1 MRDRNSVFDRIVEEV
16 GKEAAPA
23 PEPGF
28 DEAGEAAGNGGWK
41 WKAAVGFA
49 AHALPAGIALALI
62 AGFVTAAGFAFSIL
76 MSFFGSS
83 ERE

>member
-16 GKEAAPA
+16 GKGAEAA

-28 DEAGEAAGNGGWK
+28 DDAGEGGGTGWK
-41 WKAAVGFA
+41 WKAAVWFA
-49 AHALPAGIALALI
+49 AHAVPAAVAVAVV
-62 AGFVTAAGFAFSIL
+62 AGLVAAAGFAFSIL
-76 MSFFGSS
+76 QSFFGSS